1 MNESKSSG
9 PDEIPPKLLK
19 ELAESGT
26 AKQFA
31 DEAARCIAPSLKVN
45 IKVVDLLDF
54 SRDTFHELLHE
65 SDSVVIF
72 ILATY
77 GDGEPTENARMFF
90 QILKSYDGCLR
101 GLKYVVFG
109 LGDSAYLHYNAVA
122 KFVDD
127 QLSTLGACRLHEL
140 TLGDAANSLEAV
152 FAAWQSSLIS
162 SLAKHFGLRTPCADD
177 TGLKSVSVLESAAFF
192 EHITAETAAN
202 LGGVFTGEPEIL
214 DSFKFNAPPFS
225 AKNPFLSPV
234 IHNDELYAGDY
245 ERSCRLIE
253 LDISTSGFK
262 YAAGDH
268 LAVLPRNSSS
278 LVNQL
283 CALLKVDPEQLVH
296 FSDSVG
302 LPVKTSFPTPCSY
315 RTAFTHYFDI
325 TSPPRFALLR
335 KLAAA
340 TSSEAERDL
349 LRLLASG
356 TEAGNKKYEK
366 WFLAERRHLVDLLE
380 DLSSC
385 RPVAKDL
392 LSVLPRLQPRYYSIA
407 SSPRLFPD
415 RVHLVVAVV
424 KYETS
429 LGRLRFGVASDWLS
443 RLPEMSSSHL
453 VPVFLRRSEMR
464 LPRNPLIPIIMI
476 GPGTGLAPF
485 RGFLQERS
493 FIKSKG
499 GRLGEAMLF
508 FGCRHRS
515 QDFLFSNELS
525 QALATGVIT
534 DLQCAFSRD
543 QPFKVYVQDK
553 MLELSAKIWRLL
565 SSENGI
571 LFLCGSAG
579 RLVKDVQSTLLRIAQ
594 NEGGLSAVEADEFLT
609 SLRASKR
616 YIVDVWR

>member
-1 MNESKSSG
+1 MFGFNLIHALSDYFT
-9 PDEIPPKLLK
+9 PDV
-19 ELAESGT
+19 
-26 AKQFA
+26 
-31 DEAARCIAPSLKVN
+31 R
-45 IKVVDLLDF
+45 
-54 SRDTFHELLHE
+54 
-65 SDSVVIF
+65 
-72 ILATY
+72 
-77 GDGEPTENARMFF
+77 
-90 QILKSYDGCLR
+90 
-101 GLKYVVFG
+101 
-109 LGDSAYLHYNAVA
+109 
-122 KFVDD
+122 
-127 QLSTLGACRLHEL
+127 
-140 TLGDAANSLEAV
+140 
-152 FAAWQSSLIS
+152 
-162 SLAKHFGLRTPCADD
+162 
-177 TGLKSVSVLESAAFF
+177 
-192 EHITAETAAN
+192 
-202 LGGVFTGEPEIL
+202 
-214 DSFKFNAPPFS
+214 
-225 AKNPFLSPV
+225 
-234 IHNDELYAGDY
+234 
-245 ERSCRLIE
+245 
-253 LDISTSGFK
+253 

-268 LAVLPRNSSS
+268 LAVVPRNSSR

-283 CALLKVDPEQLVH
+283 CALLKVDPEQLIH

-315 RTAFTHYFDI
+315 RTAFTHYLDI

-380 DLSSC
+380 DLSCC

-392 LSVLPRLQPRYYSIA
+392 LS
-407 SSPRLFPD
+407 
-415 RVHLVVAVV
+415 
-424 KYETS
+424 
-429 LGRLRFGVASDWLS
+429 RLRFGVASDWLS
-443 RLPEMSSSHL
+443 RLPEMSPSHL

-476 GPGTGLAPF
+476 GPGTGVAPF

-515 QDFLFSNELS
+515 QDFLFSIELS

-543 QPFKVYVQDK
+543 QPSKVYVQDK

-565 SSENGI
+565 SRENGVLFVCGYVCITVHWRPRVCI
-571 LFLCGSAG
+571 LTVGLC
-579 RLVKDVQSTLLRIAQ
+579 T
-594 NEGGLSAVEADEFLT
+594 
-609 SLRASKR
+609 
-616 YIVDVWR
+616 